1 MSRHVFLTQ
10 FEAAS
15 SLDSFDPGVF
25 LNFTFAS
32 SFNKMMETEQKL
44 PNVSTAKGTIFESV
58 DVPVALASSWQLL
71 YGHFIIIKFKKF
83 IFVFTQFVLRKI
95 HFHLNLITRIYTH
108 KYTYII
114 TFLTY
119 FWFWKFKM
127 YFWS

>member
-1 MSRHVFLTQ
+1 MSRHMFLTQ

-15 SLDSFDPGVF
+15 SLNSFDLGVF

-71 YGHFIIIKFKKF
+71 YF
-83 IFVFTQFVLRKI
+83 
-95 HFHLNLITRIYTH
+95 LNLVLVALKMWLSTTVWFNNRFWQQTILSLTDNFLSFGIFFIYIYAR
-108 KYTYII
+108 KLNYYVRSYT
-114 TFLTY
+114 
-119 FWFWKFKM
+119 M
-127 YFWS
+127 

>member
-10 FEAAS
+10 FETAS
-15 SLDSFDPGVF
+15 SLDSVDPGVF

-71 YGHFIIIKFKKF
+71 YFLS
-83 IFVFTQFVLRKI
+83 FVLVA
-95 HFHLNLITRIYTH
+95 L
-108 KYTYII
+108 
-114 TFLTY
+114 
-119 FWFWKFKM
+119 KM
-127 YFWS
+127 WLSMIV

>member
-1 MSRHVFLTQ
+1 MSQHVFLTQ

-15 SLDSFDPGVF
+15 SLDSFGPGVF

-71 YGHFIIIKFKKF
+71 YFLSL
-83 IFVFTQFVLRKI
+83 VLVA
-95 HFHLNLITRIYTH
+95 LNMCYA
-108 KYTYII
+108 
-114 TFLTY
+114 
-119 FWFWKFKM
+119 
-127 YFWS
+127 

>member
-32 SFNKMMETEQKL
+32 YFNKMMEIEQKL

-58 DVPVALASSWQLL
+58 DVPVALASSC
-71 YGHFIIIKFKKF
+71 GNFCI
-83 IFVFTQFVLRKI
+83 
-95 HFHLNLITRIYTH
+95 
-108 KYTYII
+108 
-114 TFLTY
+114 FLTL
-119 FWFWKFKM
+119 F
-127 YFWS
+127 